1 MNELGGGG
9 WSELGMYWEAGV
21 GANWECIERRG
32 RSKLGIIYRLL
43 QFLSNHPETFRIFS
57 KDHLQE
63 IAYTNF

>member
-1 MNELGGGG
+1 MN
-9 WSELGMYWEAGV
+9 WEAGV

-43 QFLSNHPETFRIFS
+43 QFLSNHPEILRIFF